1 MEIPKDKVRKYRKK
15 AHAVKI
21 PRQRLIAY
29 ALFDTI
35 EKVLKIGTIY
45 GRLEG
50 WAWKVKIGEDVYA
63 CTDSDFRGEGL
74 VYSTC
79 DGWIAFGKNHKQA
92 ATKIVAKLKDDV
104 QHAANVEELKN
115 EWLAAA
121 EKGLAAIA

>member
-1 MEIPKDKVRKYRKK
+1 MEISKDKIRKYRKK
-15 AHAVKI
+15 AHSVNI

-50 WAWKVKIGEDVYA
+50 WSWKVKIGEDVYA

-92 ATKIVAKLKDDV
+92 AAKIVKKLEDDV
-104 QHAANVEELKN
+104 QRVANAGELKKD
-115 EWLAAA
+115 WLAAA